1 MVIIENTF
9 LISYQRQRICA
20 DKSELKTANYKIS
33 KEQHEIISGSE
44 IKYFYDILNSGGL
57 FYQYTISNRSNK
69 VSNKQQT
76 ESKQLPL
83 IRLSKTITPK

>member
-33 KEQHEIISGSE
+33 KQHEIITGSE
-44 IKYFYDILNSGGL
+44 IKYFYDILNSGL
-57 FYQYTISNRSNK
+57 FYQYTMSNRSNK

-76 ESKQLPL
+76 ESKHLPL